1 MRLLL
6 VAPSVVPLGTER
18 YGGIEKLLLDFADGL
33 LMRGH
38 EVTIAAPRGSIVPST
53 ARLIET
59 VCLPAE
65 QDRDDLAAAA
75 VSATDPFDAVHDFS
89 HLHALARREP
99 RPKAL
104 FHIWSPV
111 VRRYPVA
118 HYNVVAI
125 SDWQRERFERVHDQR
140 AVTVRPL
147 VDTRRFHPIGD
158 MRRERFLFLGAIV
171 ATKGVHLA
179 IALARAARVPLD
191 VVGGLVPSE
200 HKSPYLRHIAS
211 LCDGTDVRLFF
222 NVTEAEK
229 LFFLQR
235 ARAVLYP
242 VQQDEAGWLAGLEA
256 WGCGTPTIALNR
268 GAMKSILPGVQGLSC
283 VVDTMPQFLDR
294 MSSVGDAGE
303 APAFTEWI
311 EKTYSL
317 EGVLPSYEQLYE
329 QVSRGVVWI

>member
-6 VAPSVVPLGTER
+6 VAPTVVLLGTER
-18 YGGIEKLLLDFADGL
+18 YGGIEKLLVDFAVGL
-33 LMRGH
+33 LARGH
-38 EVTIAAPRGSIVPST
+38 QVTIAAPRGSIVPGC

-59 VCLPAE
+59 VRLPDE
-65 QDRDDLAAAA
+65 QDRDDIAAAA
-75 VSATDPFDAVHDFS
+75 VRTAIGFDAVHDFS
-89 HLHALARREP
+89 HLHALARSEP
-99 RPKAL
+99 QPKAL

-147 VDTRRFHPIGD
+147 VDTRRFRPLTDG
-158 MRRERFLFLGAIV
+158 RRERFLFLGAIV

-179 IALARAARVPLD
+179 IALARAAGVPLD

-200 HKSPYLRHIAS
+200 HSSPYLRHIAS

-222 NVTEAEK
+222 NVTESEK
-229 LFFLQR
+229 LSFLRR

-256 WGCGTPTIALNR
+256 WACGTPTIALNR
-268 GAMKSILPGVQGLSC
+268 GAMKSILPEVQRLSC
-283 VVDTMPQFLDR
+283 VVDTMPEFLDR
-294 MSSVGDAGE
+294 MSSIGDAGE
-303 APAFTEWI
+303 GPTFTEWI
-311 EKTYSL
+311 EKTYSVD
-317 EGVLPSYEQLYE
+317 GVLPSYEQLYE
-329 QVSRGVVWI
+329 QVSRGVVWS